1 MIPEVRDSDQES
13 VFFAKATG
21 GSYEDKVWKLLNLIY
36 KDIFQV
42 IEKTNMS
49 SISFCRSSCI
59 SFKESSYILHRILE
73 FGLNPPCINRALC
86 PQPCKRY

>member
-36 KDIFQV
+36 KDTFQV
-42 IEKTNMS
+42 IERNSHPHVTNFIKNS
-49 SISFCRSSCI
+49 S
-59 SFKESSYILHRILE
+59 
-73 FGLNPPCINRALC
+73 
-86 PQPCKRY
+86 

>member
-13 VFFAKATG
+13 VFFTKATG

-42 IEKTNMS
+42 I
-49 SISFCRSSCI
+49 
-59 SFKESSYILHRILE
+59 
-73 FGLNPPCINRALC
+73 
-86 PQPCKRY
+86 